1 MSIRTE
7 SPRGITA
14 VGIFLFFGALM
25 AFLAGTTLIWRGT
38 ALDRLWA
45 LNAPAYKQLAPFGTT
60 AGALFLLLGT
70 TLTAAGVGWLR
81 RRIWG
86 LRLAVVII
94 GAQVLGNLVNVFRGD
109 IVRGGAGSAIAV
121 ALLIYLLRPKVRA
134 AFADADASSLP
145 SPR

>member
-1 MSIRTE
+1 M
-7 SPRGITA
+7 TA

-25 AFLAGTTLIWRGT
+25 AFLAGTMLIWRGT
-38 ALDRLWA
+38 ALDRLWV

-60 AGALFLLLGT
+60 VGALFLLLGT

-86 LRLAVVII
+86 LRLAVVIV
-94 GAQVLGNLVNVFRGD
+94 GVQVLGNLVNVFRGD
-109 IVRGGAGSAIAV
+109 IVRGGVGSAIAV
-121 ALLIYLLRPKVRA
+121 ALLIYLLRPKVKA
-134 AFADADASSLP
+134 AFTDTGASSLR

>member
-1 MSIRTE
+1 MSVRTE
-7 SPRGITA
+7 SPRGIAA
-14 VGIFLFFGALM
+14 VGIFLFLGALM

-38 ALDRLWA
+38 ALDRLWV

-70 TLTAAGVGWLR
+70 TLTAAGLGWLR

-94 GAQVLGNLVNVFRGD
+94 GAQVLGN